1 MLGNILGLVIA
12 LVVAAV
18 VLMVVSRF
26 NLGLKVEGFGS
37 AIIAAIAIAVVG
49 AVVNWLLITVLK
61 LDPANTGWLSAI
73 IFLIVAAVVLMVA
86 DRFVA
91 GLKVAGFAGAIIAA
105 IAIGVIYW
113 LLSLVFGPM
122 MFP

>member
-49 AVVNWLLITVLK
+49 AVVNWLLITVLNM
-61 LDPANTGWLSAI
+61 DPATTSWLSAI